1 MSKFLR
7 PNKAS
12 LKNGQHFSF
21 MQAFVT
27 VLEQQGFT
35 ASKITALKTQLLA
48 AFEAENNCYMLART
62 SELIAQRDEADR
74 RRDNYY
80 SRLHAIVR
88 AWAESGDPDMEAAA
102 NVLIKVFKLYK
113 LKTSAQMD
121 DETGVMENLITD
133 LSTTA
138 NLAHMATLHVSWL
151 FQQMCQGHED
161 VKSIRLQ
168 EGAEVSERELGALVT
183 ARKECDRLYDELTYL
198 IEAFEKTADDAAPY
212 TAFISLWNGTLK
224 IYQDMLDR
232 KTGSSSSS
240 NNSGQNNQNSQTEQG
255 GGTEQGGTEQGG
267 GTEQVGGTEQ
277 GGDDN
282 GGGGTLIDD
291 PELDDNNGGQNGGS
305 NDNGGGG
312 NGVLID
318 DGE

>member
-232 KTGSSSSS
+232 KSSSNSSSSS
-240 NNSGQNNQNSQTEQG
+240 SSQQG
-255 GGTEQGGTEQGG
+255 GTTEPSGEQGGTTENGENGGSTENGENGQNGGDNGG
-267 GTEQVGGTEQ
+267 GDN

-282 GGGGTLIDD
+282 GGG
-291 PELDDNNGGQNGGS
+291 
-305 NDNGGGG
+305 DNGGGDL
-312 NGVLID
+312 VD
-318 DGE
+318 DPDAD